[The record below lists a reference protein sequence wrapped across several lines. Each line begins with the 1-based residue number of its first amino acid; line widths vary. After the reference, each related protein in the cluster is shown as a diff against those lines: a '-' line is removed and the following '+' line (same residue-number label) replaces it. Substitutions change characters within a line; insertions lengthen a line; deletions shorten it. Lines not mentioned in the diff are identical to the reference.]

1 MAVLGL
7 ERSPWT
13 NTLVAAAR
21 TKENILCLGAG
32 DLYLDAITI
41 NFDVGEK
48 WNSLTIE
55 ILLTFCCNYLQAI

>member
-32 DLYLDAITI
+32 DLYLDPITI

-55 ILLTFCCNYLQAI
+55 ILFKFLLQ